1 MVQGT
6 LQLPALVSAL
16 RELVKLAYALEGSHP
31 SPDECAV
38 EGRDRVVRARRI
50 LQAGADVLSKILAHF
65 DAEAEVETAERA
77 EEYGPF
83 AARSVADHCFVAH
96 MELAHVAAGLE
107 LTGDQANTWDI
118 VAQCNHALGVFIK
131 AGVSIEQIVC
141 RRAGE
146 RAELDTFTDACQ
158 AVALRA
164 AFVHLRQA
172 VSKDHAPGPEE
183 LEPRLHAAKAA
194 IDDLFA
200 SDAGPSIR
208 LSDRRQLLKLQKRTL
223 EWLERPEREAADGM
237 HLWQDIQGLCEL
249 LMQINH
255 REELLEHDARL
266 VGRILEDLTDP
277 EHPADPVELID
288 RLYALKGR
296 DAELDGFID
305 SKSVSA
311 TGKLRKVLTRL
322 KKELKPV
329 DSSAPSGAMAEELTL

>member
-16 RELVKLAYALEGSHP
+16 RELVKLAYALEGSPP
-31 SPDECAV
+31 SPEECDV
-38 EGRDRVVRARRI
+38 EGNSRVVRARRI
-50 LQAGADVLSKILAHF
+50 LQASAEVLSKLLAHF
-65 DAEAEVETAERA
+65 DAEAETETEERA
-77 EEYGPF
+77 EQYGPF

-107 LTGDQANTWDI
+107 LTGDRGNTWDV

-131 AGVSIEQIVC
+131 AGVSIEQVVC

-164 AFVHLRQA
+164 AFVQLGQA
-172 VSKDHAPGPEE
+172 VTRDRAPEPEE
-183 LEPRLHAAKAA
+183 LEDRLRAAGAA
-194 IDDLFA
+194 IEDLFA

-208 LSDRRQLLKLQKRTL
+208 LSDRRQLLKLQKRTS
-223 EWLERPEREAADGM
+223 EWLEKAGREATDGM
-237 HLWQDIQGLCEL
+237 HLWQDIHGLCEL

-255 REELLEHDARL
+255 REELLEHDTRL
-266 VGRILEDLTDP
+266 VGRVLEDLTDP

-288 RLYALKGR
+288 RLYPLKGR
-296 DAELDGFID
+296 DADLDGFID

-311 TGKLRKVLTRL
+311 TGALRKVLTRL
-322 KKELKPV
+322 KKELQPRGKP
-329 DSSAPSGAMAEELTL
+329 APSETQVGELTP